1 MVNHLSDIQD
11 FRSNLGINYKNTEF
25 VCYIPKFIIFHFH
38 IIVKSCIG
46 NMKRRAH
53 DFNIVHY
60 GLKVQVCQ
68 LSAVLMV
75 WIFFAAIR
83 TLLLNLNY
91 HRRIYLIFYIQSFFT
106 TTQDCSVKVIF
117 VQLNLIRHKAIVIC
131 RNGNKI
137 NSTYTQSARN
147 LRVCPIFW
155 HSYFAL

>member
-11 FRSNLGINYKNTEF
+11 FTSNLGINYKNTKF

-38 IIVKSCIG
+38 IIVKNCIG
-46 NMKRRAH
+46 NLKRRAR
-53 DFNIVHY
+53 DFNAVHY
-60 GLKVQVCQ
+60 GLILQVCQ
-68 LSAVLMV
+68 LTTVLLA

-91 HRRIYLIFYIQSFFT
+91 HRRTYLIFYIKSFFT

-137 NSTYTQSARN
+137 NSTYTQSAHK
-147 LRVCPIFW
+147 L
-155 HSYFAL
+155 